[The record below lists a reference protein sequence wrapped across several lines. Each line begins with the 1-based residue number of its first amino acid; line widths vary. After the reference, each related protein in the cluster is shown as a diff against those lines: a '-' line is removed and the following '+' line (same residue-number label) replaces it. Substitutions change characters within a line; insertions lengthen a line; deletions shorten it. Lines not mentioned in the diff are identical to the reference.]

1 MKLDIH
7 IYNMSKLKSEK
18 IQWTSTA
25 CEKRASDFL
34 FNLSV
39 N

>member
-1 MKLDIH
+1 MYLY

-18 IQWTSTA
+18 IHGLVLRVR
-25 CEKRASDFL
+25 KRAFDFL